1 MSETEP
7 GPLRP
12 VELAH
17 AAVTAALMSA
27 IAVLSMVVPG
37 AVVFAWAGAV
47 PMGVLA
53 FHHRA
58 RVAVAT
64 TMACGTVA
72 FLLAGF
78 GGLVSAWTCV
88 YMGVICGQVRRR
100 GRGRGT
106 MLTIA
111 ALWGVVVA
119 TAVFAFLAVFAE
131 MRTVVLEAFAANV
144 RGLGALL
151 LPLPGGAGPG
161 SALQRLADFGLL
173 QWQVFV
179 WVSVWLIVVFGCS
192 FAWRILTP
200 VLRRVRATSAA
211 PRDLFPR
218 ESGDAAPAPLPMRLQ
233 DVAFRY
239 PEADRDTLFGVSFAV
254 APGDHVAVTGAN
266 GTGKST
272 LMRVLAGLPPTGG
285 TVERPGPVGLGRVGG
300 TALVL
305 QHADSQVLGIRV
317 ADDVVWG
324 LPDGVD
330 VDVDGL
336 LAEVGLGGMGDRDTS
351 GLSGGEAQRLAVAAA
366 LARRPALVVADEVT
380 TMVDRDGRDD
390 LMALLG
396 GLTRGHDLGLVNIT
410 HYPEEAAGA
419 DRTVDLGSA
428 QRADPPA
435 PAADR
440 APRPEPGAPLLVL
453 RGVHYEYDAG
463 TPWRRTALRGV
474 DLTVREGEAVLL
486 CGGNGSGKSTLAWVM
501 AGLLAPTAGTCE
513 LDGAPVAEHVG
524 AVALALQ
531 AARLQ
536 LVRGTAGDA
545 LAALAGYRGDDA
557 ASIARALAA
566 RGRPAAPAGR
576 RVGRRRGG
584 PRRRGGGA
592 GLLARAPRLLILD
605 EPLAGLDL
613 PSQRE
618 LIELLIGIRDGGQA
632 MVIISHDVDHLDR
645 LCDRTVHLTR
655 GVVDAEEI
663 G

>member
-1 MSETEP
+1 MSERYS

-12 VELAH
+12 VEFAH
-17 AAVTAALMSA
+17 AAITAALMSA

-58 RVAVAT
+58 RAAVAT
-64 TMACGTVA
+64 AMASGMIS

-106 MLTIA
+106 MLA
-111 ALWGVVVA
+111 VAGLWGIVVA
-119 TAVFAFLAVFAE
+119 SAVFTFLAVLADL
-131 MRTVVLEAFAANV
+131 RTVVLGAFAANV
-144 RGLGALL
+144 HGLGALFETV
-151 LPLPGGAGPG
+151 PGGAGAG
-161 SALQRLADFGLL
+161 AALHRLADVGLER
-173 QWQVFV
+173 WPVFV

-200 VLRRVRATSAA
+200 VLRRVVATSAA
-211 PRDLFPR
+211 PQDLFPV
-218 ESGDAAPAPLPMRLQ
+218 EPDDGAPQPLPMALRHV
-233 DVAFRY
+233 DFRY
-239 PEADRDTLFGVSFAV
+239 PGADRDTLRDLSFTV
-254 APGDHVAVTGAN
+254 GPGDHVAVTGAN

-272 LMRVLAGLPPTGG
+272 LMRLLAGVAPTGG
-285 TVERPGPVGLGRVGG
+285 TVERPGPVGLGKVGG

-324 LPDGVD
+324 LPQGIE

-336 LAEVGLGGMGDRDTS
+336 LTEVGLAGMGDRDTS

-380 TMVDRDGRDD
+380 TMVDRAGRAD
-390 LMALLG
+390 LLGLLG
-396 GLTRGHDLGLVNIT
+396 GLSRHHDLGLVHIT

-419 DRTVDLGSA
+419 DRTVDLGTARRASA
-428 QRADPPA
+428 PA
-435 PAADR
+435 PSARTTA
-440 APRPEPGAPLLVL
+440 RPPLGAPVL
-453 RGVHYEYDAG
+453 TLRDVHYEYDAG
-463 TPWRRTALRGV
+463 TPWSRAALRGV
-474 DLTVREGEAVLL
+474 DLTVGDGEAVLL

-501 AGLLAPTAGTCE
+501 AGLLEPTAGSCE
-513 LDGAPVAEHVG
+513 LDGAPVSEQVG

-536 LVRGTAGDA
+536 LMRGTAGDA
-545 LAALAGYRGDDA
+545 LAALAGYRSDDGA
-557 ASIARALAA
+557 AITGALAA
-566 RGRPAAPAGR
+566 VGLPADAADLLVDRLSGGQLR
-576 RVGRRRGG
+576 RVAL
-584 PRRRGGGA
+584 A
-592 GLLARAPRLLILD
+592 GLLARNPRLLILD

-613 PSQRE
+613 TSQRE
-618 LIELLIGIRDGGQA
+618 LIDLLVAVRDGGQA

-645 LCDRTVHLTR
+645 LCDRTVHLAR
-655 GVVDAEEI
+655 GVVDAEEVA
-663 G
+663 

>member
-1 MSETEP
+1 MSETES

-64 TMACGTVA
+64 TIASGTVA

-100 GRGRGT
+100 GRGRGV
-106 MLTIA
+106 MLGVA

-119 TAVFAFLAVFAE
+119 SVVYAFLAVFAE
-131 MRTVVLEAFAANV
+131 IRSVVLGAVAANV

-161 SALQRLADFGLL
+161 SALQRLADFGL
-173 QWQVFV
+173 QHWQVFV

-218 ESGDAAPAPLPMRLQ
+218 EPDVAAPRPLPIRLQ

-239 PEADRDTLFGVSFAV
+239 PESRRDTLSGVSFGV
-254 APGDHVAVTGAN
+254 EPGDHVAVTGAN

-285 TVERPGPVGLGRVGG
+285 TVDRPGAVGLGRVGG

-324 LPDGVD
+324 LPDEVE

-336 LAEVGLGGMGDRDTS
+336 LAEVGLDGMGDRDTS

-380 TMVDRDGRDD
+380 TMVDRDGRED

-396 GLTRGHDLGLVNIT
+396 GLTRQHDLGLVNIT

-428 QRADPPA
+428 QRAEAPVSAAAEGVRPA
-435 PAADR
+435 R
-440 APRPEPGAPLLVL
+440 GAPLLVL

-474 DLTVREGEAVLL
+474 DLAVLEGEAVLL

-501 AGLLAPTAGTCE
+501 AGLLEPTVGTCE
-513 LDGAPVAEHVG
+513 LDGAPVVEHVG

-545 LAALAGYRGDDA
+545 LAALAGLRGDDA
-557 ASIARALAA
+557 PSIARALASV
-566 RGRPAAPAGR
+566 GLPAATADLLVDRLSGGQLR
-576 RVGRRRGG
+576 RVAL
-584 PRRRGGGA
+584 A
-592 GLLARAPRLLILD
+592 GLLGRAPRLLILD

-618 LIELLIGIRDGGQA
+618 LVELLIGIRDGGQA

-655 GVVDAEEI
+655 GRIDAEEVA
-663 G
+663 

>member
-1 MSETEP
+1 MLDTQP

-37 AVVFAWAGAV
+37 AVAFAWAGAV

-58 RVAVAT
+58 RVALAT
-64 TMACGTVA
+64 AIAAGTVS

-100 GRGRGT
+100 ERGRGT
-106 MLTIA
+106 MLAVA
-111 ALWGVVVA
+111 AVWGVVVSS
-119 TAVFAFLAVFAE
+119 AVFAFLAVFAE
-131 MRTVVLEAFAANV
+131 LRTVVLGAFAANV
-144 RGLGALL
+144 HGLGAVLE
-151 LPLPGGAGPG
+151 PVPGLSGAGA
-161 SALQRLADFGLL
+161 ALHRLADFGLER
-173 QWQVFV
+173 WQAFV
-179 WVSVWLIVVFGCS
+179 LVSVWLIVVIGCS

-211 PRDLFPR
+211 PRDLFTP
-218 ESGDAAPAPLPMRLQ
+218 EDGTEPPGPLPMTLRGV
-233 DVAFRY
+233 DFRY
-239 PEADRDTLFGVSFAV
+239 PGADRDTLAGVSFTVRA
-254 APGDHVAVTGAN
+254 GDHVAVTGAN

-272 LMRVLAGLPPTGG
+272 LMRVLAGLAPTGG
-285 TVERPGPVGLGRVGG
+285 TVERRGAVGLGRVGG

-324 LPDGVD
+324 LPEETE

-336 LAEVGLGGMGDRDTS
+336 LAEVGLAGMGDRDTS

-380 TMVDRDGRDD
+380 TMVDRDGRGD
-390 LMALLG
+390 LMGLLG
-396 GLTRGHDLGLVNIT
+396 GLTRHHDLGLVNIT
-410 HYPEEAAGA
+410 HYPEEADGA
-419 DRTVDLGSA
+419 DRTVDLGEA
-428 QRADPPA
+428 QRASVPLPESA
-435 PAADR
+435 PGRR
-440 APRPEPGAPLLVL
+440 APLGGVVL
-453 RGVHYEYDAG
+453 AVRGVRYEYDAG
-463 TPWRRTALRGV
+463 TPWRREALRGV
-474 DLTVREGEAVLL
+474 DFEVREGEAVLL

-513 LDGAPVAEHVG
+513 LDGAPVADHVG

-536 LVRGTAGDA
+536 LMRGTAGDA
-545 LAALAGYRGDDA
+545 LAALAGYRSDDDGA
-557 ASIARALAA
+557 IGRALAA
-566 RGRPAAPAGR
+566 VGLPAETAVLLVDRLSGGQLR
-576 RVGRRRGG
+576 RVAL
-584 PRRRGGGA
+584 A

-618 LIELLIGIRDGGQA
+618 LIELLIGIRDRGQA
-632 MVIISHDVDHLDR
+632 LVIISHDVDHLDR
-645 LCDRTVHLTR
+645 LCDRTIHLAGGRIET
-655 GVVDAEEI
+655 EEAA
-663 G
+663 

>member
-1 MSETEP
+1 MLDVQR

-12 VELAH
+12 VEFAH

-58 RVAVAT
+58 RVAIAT
-64 TMACGTVA
+64 AMASGLLS

-88 YMGVICGQVRRR
+88 YMGVICGHVRRR
-100 GRGRGT
+100 GRGRGS
-106 MLTIA
+106 MLAVA

-119 TAVFAFLAVFAE
+119 SAVLAFLAVLAE
-131 MRTVVLEAFAANV
+131 IRTVVLGVFAANV

-161 SALQRLADFGLL
+161 SALQRLADFGL
-173 QWQVFV
+173 QRWQVFV

-200 VLRRVRATSAA
+200 VLRRVLATSAA
-211 PRDLFPR
+211 PRDLLPR
-218 ESGDAAPAPLPMRLQ
+218 EADGAVPGPLPVRLTAV
-233 DVAFRY
+233 DFRY
-239 PEADRDTLFGVSFAV
+239 PGADRDTLANLSFAV
-254 APGDHVAVTGAN
+254 APGDHLAITGAN

-272 LMRVLAGLPPTGG
+272 LMRVLAGVPPTGG
-285 TVERPGPVGLGRVGG
+285 TVERPGAVGLGRIGG

-330 VDVDGL
+330 VDVDAL
-336 LAEVGLGGMGDRDTS
+336 LAEVGLGGMGERDTS
-351 GLSGGEAQRLAVAAA
+351 GLSGGEAQRLAVAVA
-366 LARRPALVVADEVT
+366 LARTPALVVADEVT
-380 TMVDRDGRDD
+380 TMVDRDGRAD
-390 LMALLG
+390 LMGLLR
-396 GLTRGHDLGLVNIT
+396 GLTRQHDLGLINIT
-410 HYPEEAAGA
+410 HYPEEADGA
-419 DRTVDLGSA
+419 DRTVDLGGTERSGPSA
-428 QRADPPA
+428 HA
-435 PAADR
+435 PGDE
-440 APRPEPGAPLLVL
+440 RPVPGGALLTL
-453 RGVHYEYDAG
+453 RDVHYEYDAG

-474 DLTVREGEAVLL
+474 DLVVREGEAVLL

-501 AGLLAPTAGTCE
+501 AGLLAPTAGSCE
-513 LDGAPVAEHVG
+513 LDGAPVTDQVG

-536 LVRGTAGDA
+536 LMRGSAGDA
-545 LAALAGYRGDDA
+545 LAALAGYRGNDA
-557 ASIARALAA
+557 VAITRALAA
-566 RGRPAAPAGR
+566 VGLPAASADVLVDRLSGGQLR
-576 RVGRRRGG
+576 RVAL
-584 PRRRGGGA
+584 A
-592 GLLARAPRLLILD
+592 GLLAREPRLLILD

-613 PSQRE
+613 TSQRE
-618 LIELLIGIRDGGQA
+618 LIELLIGIRDAGQA

-645 LCDRTVHLTR
+645 LCDRTVRLVR
-655 GVVDAEEI
+655 GTVDAEEI
-663 G
+663 A

>member
-1 MSETEP
+1 MSETQS

-12 VELAH
+12 VEFAH

-64 TMACGTVA
+64 TMASGTVA

-106 MLTIA
+106 LLTVA

-131 MRTVVLEAFAANV
+131 MRTVVLGAFAANV

-161 SALQRLADFGLL
+161 AALQRLADFGLL
-173 QWQVFV
+173 HWQAFV

-218 ESGDAAPAPLPMRLQ
+218 ESGDGAPGPLPMRLQ
-233 DVAFRY
+233 GVAFRY
-239 PEADRDTLFGVSFAV
+239 PEADRDTLSGVSLAV
-254 APGDHVAVTGAN
+254 NPGDHVAVTGAN

-336 LAEVGLGGMGDRDTS
+336 LAEVGLGGMGERDTS

-366 LARRPALVVADEVT
+366 LARRPALVIADEVT

-396 GLTRGHDLGLVNIT
+396 GLTRRHDLGLVNIT

-419 DRTVDLGSA
+419 DRTVDLGVA
-428 QRADPPA
+428 QRAEPPELTPNA
-435 PAADR
+435 GV
-440 APRPEPGAPLLVL
+440 RPEPGAPLLVL
-453 RGVHYEYDAG
+453 RDVHYEYDAG

-474 DLTVREGEAVLL
+474 DLAVREGEAVLL

-501 AGLLAPTAGTCE
+501 AGLLEPTAGTCD
-513 LDGAPVAEHVG
+513 LDGAPVTEQVG
-524 AVALALQ
+524 AVGLALQ

-557 ASIARALAA
+557 TKIARALA
-566 RGRPAAPAGR
+566 GVGLPAATSGLLVDRLSGGQLR
-576 RVGRRRGG
+576 RVAL
-584 PRRRGGGA
+584 A

-655 GVVDAEEI
+655 GVVDGEEI

>member
-1 MSETEP
+1 
-7 GPLRP
+7 
-12 VELAH
+12 
-17 AAVTAALMSA
+17 MSA

-64 TMACGTVA
+64 TMAAGTVA

-106 MLTIA
+106 MLAVA

-119 TAVFAFLAVFAE
+119 TAVLAFLAVVTE
-131 MRTVVLEAFAANV
+131 IRTVVLGAFAANV

-161 SALQRLADFGLL
+161 AALQRLADFGLL
-173 QWQVFV
+173 HWPAFV
-179 WVSVWLIVVFGCS
+179 WVSVWLIVVVGCS

-218 ESGDAAPAPLPMRLQ
+218 DVGDEAPRPLPVRLQ

-239 PEADRDTLFGVSFAV
+239 PDAERETLAGVSFAV
-254 APGDHVAVTGAN
+254 EPGDHVAVTGAN

-272 LMRVLAGLPPTGG
+272 LMRVLAGLPPTSGDI
-285 TVERPGPVGLGRVGG
+285 VRSGPVGLGRPGG

-324 LPDGVD
+324 LPDAVD
-330 VDVDGL
+330 VDVEGL
-336 LAEVGLGGMGDRDTS
+336 LAEVGLAGMGDRDTS

-380 TMVDRDGRDD
+380 TMVDRDGRDE
-390 LMALLG
+390 LMDLLG
-396 GLTRGHDLGLVNIT
+396 GLTRRHALGLVNIT

-428 QRADPPA
+428 QRAESPPPVAGRAARPDP
-435 PAADR
+435 
-440 APRPEPGAPLLVL
+440 GGPLLVL
-453 RGVHYEYDAG
+453 REVHYEYDAG
-463 TPWRRTALRGV
+463 TPWRRPALRGV
-474 DLTVREGEAVLL
+474 DLVVRQGEAMLL

-501 AGLLAPTAGTCE
+501 AGLLAPTSGTCE
-513 LDGAPVAEHVG
+513 LDGAPVTGQVG

-545 LAALAGYRGDDA
+545 LAALAGLRGDDGPA
-557 ASIARALAA
+557 IARALASV
-566 RGRPAAPAGR
+566 GLPAATAGLLVDRLSGGQLR
-576 RVGRRRGG
+576 RVAL
-584 PRRRGGGA
+584 A
-592 GLLARAPRLLILD
+592 GLLARAPGLLILD

-645 LCDRTVHLTR
+645 LCDRTVHLR
-655 GVVDAEEI
+655 HGVIDAEEVA
-663 G
+663 

>member
-1 MSETEP
+1 MSETEQ

-64 TMACGTVA
+64 TMAGGTVA

-106 MLTIA
+106 MLTVA

-119 TAVFAFLAVFAE
+119 TAVFAFLAVMAE
-131 MRTVVLEAFAANV
+131 MRTVVLGVFAANV

-151 LPLPGGAGPG
+151 QPLPGGAGPG

-173 QWQVFV
+173 HWQVFV

-218 ESGDAAPAPLPMRLQ
+218 EADDGAPRPLPLTVR

-239 PEADRDTLFGVSFAV
+239 PEAERETLSGITFTV

-272 LMRVLAGLPPTGG
+272 LMRVLAGLSPTGG
-285 TVERPGPVGLGRVGG
+285 TVDRPGAVGLGRVGG

-330 VDVDGL
+330 VDVDAL
-336 LAEVGLGGMGDRDTS
+336 LAEVGLAGMGSRDTS

-396 GLTRGHDLGLVNIT
+396 GLTRHHDLGLVNIT

-428 QRADPPA
+428 RRAGLPSSPPTA
-435 PAADR
+435 GVRAA
-440 APRPEPGAPLLVL
+440 PGAPMLVL
-453 RGVHYEYDAG
+453 RGVRYEYDAG
-463 TPWRRTALRGV
+463 TPWRRAAVRGV
-474 DLTVREGEAVLL
+474 DLAVREGEAVLL

-501 AGLLAPTAGTCE
+501 AGLLEPTSGTCE
-513 LDGAPVAEHVG
+513 LDGAPVADQVG
-524 AVALALQ
+524 SVALALQ

-536 LVRGTAGDA
+536 LMRGTAGDA
-545 LAALAGYRGDDA
+545 LAALAGCRGDDVPA
-557 ASIARALAA
+557 ITRALASV
-566 RGRPAAPAGR
+566 GLPAESAGLLVDRLSGGQLR
-576 RVGRRRGG
+576 RVAL
-584 PRRRGGGA
+584 A

-613 PSQRE
+613 ASQRD
-618 LIELLIGIRDGGQA
+618 LIELLIGIRDAGQA

-645 LCDRTVHLTR
+645 LCDRTVHLAR
-655 GVVDAEEI
+655 GTVDAEEVA
-663 G
+663 

>member
-1 MSETEP
+1 M
-7 GPLRP
+7 
-12 VELAH
+12 
-17 AAVTAALMSA
+17 
-27 IAVLSMVVPG
+27 
-37 AVVFAWAGAV
+37 
-47 PMGVLA
+47 
-53 FHHRA
+53 
-58 RVAVAT
+58 
-64 TMACGTVA
+64 
-72 FLLAGF
+72 
-78 GGLVSAWTCV
+78 
-88 YMGVICGQVRRR
+88 
-100 GRGRGT
+100 
-106 MLTIA
+106 
-111 ALWGVVVA
+111 
-119 TAVFAFLAVFAE
+119 
-131 MRTVVLEAFAANV
+131 
-144 RGLGALL
+144 
-151 LPLPGGAGPG
+151 
-161 SALQRLADFGLL
+161 
-173 QWQVFV
+173 
-179 WVSVWLIVVFGCS
+179 
-192 FAWRILTP
+192 
-200 VLRRVRATSAA
+200 
-211 PRDLFPR
+211 
-218 ESGDAAPAPLPMRLQ
+218 
-233 DVAFRY
+233 
-239 PEADRDTLFGVSFAV
+239 

-351 GLSGGEAQRLAVAAA
+351 GLSGGEAQRLAVAAWRLRA
-366 LARRPALVVADEVT
+366 LVADEVT

-557 ASIARALAA
+557 APIARALASV
-566 RGRPAAPAGR
+566 GLPAATSGLLVDRLSGGQLR
-576 RVGRRRGG
+576 RVAL
-584 PRRRGGGA
+584 A

>member
-1 MSETEP
+1 MSETES

-64 TMACGTVA
+64 TMASGTVA

-100 GRGRGT
+100 GRGRGV
-106 MLTIA
+106 MLGVA

-119 TAVFAFLAVFAE
+119 TAVFAFLAALAE
-131 MRTVVLEAFAANV
+131 IRTVVLGAFAANV

-161 SALQRLADFGLL
+161 AALQRLANFGL
-173 QWQVFV
+173 QHWQVFV
-179 WVSVWLIVVFGCS
+179 WVSVWLIVVIGCS

-211 PRDLFPR
+211 PRDLFLR
-218 ESGDAAPAPLPMRLQ
+218 ESEDGAPRPLPMRLQ

-239 PEADRDTLFGVSFAV
+239 PEARQDTLSGVSFGV
-254 APGDHVAVTGAN
+254 EPGDHVAVTGAN

-272 LMRVLAGLPPTGG
+272 LMRVLAGLPPTAGI
-285 TVERPGPVGLGRVGG
+285 VDRPGAVGLGRVGG

-324 LPDGVD
+324 LPDGVE

-380 TMVDRDGRDD
+380 TMVDRDGRED

-396 GLTRGHDLGLVNIT
+396 GLTRQHDLGLVNIT

-435 PAADR
+435 STEGGRVRPAL
-440 APRPEPGAPLLVL
+440 GAPLLVL

-474 DLTVREGEAVLL
+474 DLAVREGEAVLL

-501 AGLLAPTAGTCE
+501 AGLLEPTAGTCE

-545 LAALAGYRGDDA
+545 LAALAGLRGDDA
-557 ASIARALAA
+557 PAIDLALASV
-566 RGRPAAPAGR
+566 GLPAATSGLLVDRLSGGQLR
-576 RVGRRRGG
+576 RVAL
-584 PRRRGGGA
+584 A

-618 LIELLIGIRDGGQA
+618 LVELLVGIRDGGQA

-645 LCDRTVHLTR
+645 LCDRTVHLAR
-655 GVVDAEEI
+655 GAIDAEEVA
-663 G
+663 

>member
-1 MSETEP
+1 MSETES

-64 TMACGTVA
+64 TMASGTVA

-100 GRGRGT
+100 GRGRGV
-106 MLTIA
+106 MLGVA

-119 TAVFAFLAVFAE
+119 TAVFAFLAALAE
-131 MRTVVLEAFAANV
+131 IRTVVLGAFAANV

-161 SALQRLADFGLL
+161 AAVQRLADFGL
-173 QWQVFV
+173 QHWQVFV
-179 WVSVWLIVVFGCS
+179 WVSVWLIVVIGCS

-218 ESGDAAPAPLPMRLQ
+218 EPDDDAPRPLPMRLQ

-239 PEADRDTLFGVSFAV
+239 PEARRDTLSGVSFAV
-254 APGDHVAVTGAN
+254 EPGDHVAVTGAN

-324 LPDGVD
+324 LPDGVE

-380 TMVDRDGRDD
+380 TMVDRDGRED

-396 GLTRGHDLGLVNIT
+396 GLTRQHDLGLVNIT
-410 HYPEEAAGA
+410 HYPAEAAGA

-435 PAADR
+435 STEGGSV
-440 APRPEPGAPLLVL
+440 RPSLGAPLLVL

-474 DLTVREGEAVLL
+474 DLAVREGEAVLL

-501 AGLLAPTAGTCE
+501 AGLLEPTAGTCE

-545 LAALAGYRGDDA
+545 LAALAGLRGDDA
-557 ASIARALAA
+557 TAIARALASV
-566 RGRPAAPAGR
+566 GLPAATAELLVDRLSGGQLR
-576 RVGRRRGG
+576 RVAL
-584 PRRRGGGA
+584 A

-618 LIELLIGIRDGGQA
+618 LVELLVGIRDGGQA
-632 MVIISHDVDHLDR
+632 MVIISHDVDHLDQ
-645 LCDRTVHLTR
+645 LCDRTVHLAR
-655 GVVDAEEI
+655 GAIDAEEVA
-663 G
+663 

>member
-1 MSETEP
+1 MSETES

-53 FHHRA
+53 FHHRT

-64 TMACGTVA
+64 TMASGAVA

-100 GRGRGT
+100 GRGRGV
-106 MLTIA
+106 MLGVA
-111 ALWGVVVA
+111 SLWGVVVA

-131 MRTVVLEAFAANV
+131 MRSVVLGAFAANV

-161 SALQRLADFGLL
+161 SALQRLADFGL
-173 QWQVFV
+173 QHWQVFV
-179 WVSVWLIVVFGCS
+179 WVSVWLIVVLGCS

-200 VLRRVRATSAA
+200 VLRRVRATSVA

-218 ESGDAAPAPLPMRLQ
+218 EPDDGAPRPLPLALQ

-239 PEADRDTLFGVSFAV
+239 PEARHETLSGVSFAV
-254 APGDHVAVTGAN
+254 EPGDHVAVTGAN

-272 LMRVLAGLPPTGG
+272 LMRVLAGLLPTGG
-285 TVERPGPVGLGRVGG
+285 TVDRPGTVGLGRVGG

-324 LPDGVD
+324 LPDGVE

-366 LARRPALVVADEVT
+366 LARRPALVIADEVT
-380 TMVDRDGRDD
+380 TMVDRDGRED

-396 GLTRGHDLGLVNIT
+396 GLTRQHALSLVNIT

-435 PAADR
+435 SASAGRVRPAL
-440 APRPEPGAPLLVL
+440 GAPLLLL

-474 DLTVREGEAVLL
+474 DFVVRAGESILL

-501 AGLLAPTAGTCE
+501 AGLLEPTAGTCE

-545 LAALAGYRGDDA
+545 LAALAGFRGDDA
-557 ASIARALAA
+557 PAITRALASV
-566 RGRPAAPAGR
+566 GLPAATAELLVDRLSGGQLR
-576 RVGRRRGG
+576 RVAL
-584 PRRRGGGA
+584 A
-592 GLLARAPRLLILD
+592 GLLGRAPRLLILD

-613 PSQRE
+613 LSQRE
-618 LIELLIGIRDGGQA
+618 LVELLIGIRDGGQA

-655 GVVDAEEI
+655 GAIDAEEVA
-663 G
+663 